1 MVNTVS
7 GGINFMKLPI
17 EFSFD
22 WKEGP
27 GHVID
32 ELAPV
37 LRSVGIFVYE
47 NPLWSGGDSVSIIL
61 SKKKLT
67 RNTMVQYLLNH
78 HRDYVDDM
86 KDEKP
91 KSDVDYIDFFKELVP
106 RNPQPLT

>member
-1 MVNTVS
+1 
-7 GGINFMKLPI
+7 MKFPI
-17 EFSFD
+17 EFQFD
-22 WKEGP
+22 WRESP
-27 GHVID
+27 DSVIE

-37 LRSVGIFVYE
+37 LRSVGIYVYE
-47 NPLWSGGDSVSIIL
+47 NPLFGGESTTFIV
-61 SKKKLT
+61 SKKRLT

-91 KSDVDYIDFFKELVP
+91 KSVVDYIDFFKELVP